1 MVFVEESWRFFHYRV
16 GVLSTV
22 CLTVRKPLLKNFLI
36 KGHLIDWR
44 INLELIIYGILG
56 VSIIK

>member
-36 KGHLIDWR
+36 KGPLID
-44 INLELIIYGILG
+44 
-56 VSIIK
+56 